1 MKRYL
6 LIDDDEIFNFLHA
19 ELIRK
24 ADDSAIIDA
33 FTSSIEG
40 LNYLTARVENNEPMP
55 DFLFLDIRMPEMN
68 GFEFLNELLKLPANK
83 LKDVKIFMLTSSLDD
98 RDKKTA
104 AEFSI
109 VKGFI
114 SKTFSIER
122 LNEIIEENK

>member
-24 ADDSAIIDA
+24 AYDSAIIDA

-40 LNYLTARVENNEPMP
+40 LTYLTDCVNKKEPLP

-68 GFEFLNELLKLPANK
+68 GFEFLNELLKLPASRIDNI
-83 LKDVKIFMLTSSLDD
+83 KIFMLTSSLDERD
-98 RDKKTA
+98 RKTA
-104 AEFSI
+104 TSYAV

-114 SKTFSIER
+114 GKTFSIER
-122 LNEIIEENK
+122 LNEIIEEYS

>member
-24 ADDSAIIDA
+24 ADDDAIIDV
-33 FTSSIEG
+33 FTSSIER
-40 LNYLTARVENNEPMP
+40 LSYLSERIKNEEPVP

-68 GFEFLNELLKLPANK
+68 GFEFLNELMKLPADK
-83 LKDVKIFMLTSSLDD
+83 IEKIKIFMLTSSLDD
-98 RDKKTA
+98 RDRKTA
-104 AEFSI
+104 SGYAI

-114 SKTFSIER
+114 GKTFSIER
-122 LNEIIEENK
+122 LNEIIEEYK

>member
-24 ADDSAIIDA
+24 AYDSAIIDA

-40 LNYLTARVENNEPMP
+40 LTYLTDCVNKKEPLP

-68 GFEFLNELLKLPANK
+68 GFEFLNELLKLPASRIDNK
-83 LKDVKIFMLTSSLDD
+83 IGRAHV
-98 RDKKTA
+98 
-104 AEFSI
+104 
-109 VKGFI
+109 
-114 SKTFSIER
+114 
-122 LNEIIEENK
+122 

>member
-40 LNYLTARVENNEPMP
+40 LSYLTDCINKDMPLP

-68 GFEFLNELLKLPANK
+68 GFEFLNELLKLPASRIEK
-83 LKDVKIFMLTSSLDD
+83 IKIFMLTSSLDERD
-98 RDKKTA
+98 RKTA
-104 AEFSI
+104 SGYAV
-109 VKGFI
+109 VKGFVG
-114 SKTFSIER
+114 KTFSIER
-122 LNEIIEENK
+122 LNEIIEEFS